1 MRHLENEN
9 RTLESMLRDI
19 QAQNSMKQDYIA
31 PTKELQFRTVE
42 SDDPVHGTNHSQ
54 IVMEADHGEPTKILN
69 VNQHCFDQIAQK
81 AEIATPT
88 ARRLQQNYP
97 KEMDNL
103 INAIWQKK
111 TPNV

>member
-42 SDDPVHGTNHSQ
+42 
-54 IVMEADHGEPTKILN
+54 
-69 VNQHCFDQIAQK
+69 
-81 AEIATPT
+81 
-88 ARRLQQNYP
+88 RRSSAW
-97 KEMDNL
+97 D
-103 INAIWQKK
+103 
-111 TPNV
+111 